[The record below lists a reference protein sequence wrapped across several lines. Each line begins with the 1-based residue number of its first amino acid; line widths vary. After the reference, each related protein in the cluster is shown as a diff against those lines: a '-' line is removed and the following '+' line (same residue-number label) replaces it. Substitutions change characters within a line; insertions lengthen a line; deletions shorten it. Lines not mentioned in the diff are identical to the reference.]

1 MAPFM
6 GIPSAKERVEQDLN
20 WLYENNVAYEKN
32 FHDGSTAKLLWRYSA
47 AQPSWRSTWMT
58 SVDYSTMVMGY
69 AMKYLP
75 ENFYPIYNTGFI
87 NDGKLQSCFAD
98 LYAYIFTR
106 FINSNSILNAL

>member
-6 GIPSAKERVEQDLN
+6 GVASAKAKVEEDLN
-20 WLYENNVAYEKN
+20 WLYDNNVSYTKN
-32 FHDGSTAKLLWRYSA
+32 FHDGSTAKLIWRYSA

-75 ENFYPIYNTGFI
+75 ENFYPTYNAGSI
-87 NDGKLQSCFAD
+87 SDGKFTNFAKLLSCRLICLFA
-98 LYAYIFTR
+98 
-106 FINSNSILNAL
+106 ILILTVK